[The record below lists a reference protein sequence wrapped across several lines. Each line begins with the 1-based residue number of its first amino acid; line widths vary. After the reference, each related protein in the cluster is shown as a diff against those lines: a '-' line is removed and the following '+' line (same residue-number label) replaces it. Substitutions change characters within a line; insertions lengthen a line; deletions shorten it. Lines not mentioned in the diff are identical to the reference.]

1 MSRPKGEMKIDD
13 AIHGIST
20 LIEVRAQSV
29 SSQGT
34 GFFYQELSL
43 KDPGKEGQ
51 WREITELWLVTNRHV
66 LLPRVYNAETK
77 PTRLTFN
84 LRKVSGDKVVWD
96 PIVLGFEE
104 LANRARLHPNPSV
117 DVCAIRILDLLTER
131 IKSGEKYLNW
141 YGVSAENLAGQN
153 KINPHVGSN
162 AMVVGYPRGFY
173 DHVNVFPIVK
183 SGIVATRWGA
193 KFEGNPY
200 FLIDAKLF
208 PGSSG
213 SIVISEP
220 SDVAVENG
228 QVFYAKEKQFAFL
241 GIFSGEPYQMHAP
254 MEFDDLTIIRKSGF
268 NVGIVWYGYLVDEI
282 ISSGVTLAQP

>member
-1 MSRPKGEMKIDD
+1 MNIDD
-13 AIHGIST
+13 IIHGIST
-20 LIEVRAQSV
+20 LIEVHAQGG

-34 GFFYQELSL
+34 GLFYQELSP
-43 KDPGKEGQ
+43 KDPSKEGQ

-66 LLPRVYNAETK
+66 LLPRVNNAETT
-77 PTRLTFN
+77 PTQLTFN
-84 LRKVSGDKVVWD
+84 LRKESGNKVVWD

-104 LANRARLHPNPSV
+104 LADRARLHPSPGV

-131 IKSGEKYLNW
+131 LKSGEKYLNW

-153 KINPHVGSN
+153 KINPHVGSK

-183 SGIVATRWGA
+183 SGIVATRWSA

-200 FLIDAKLF
+200 FLIYAKLF

-220 SDVAVENG
+220 KNIAVENG
-228 QVFYAKEKQFAFL
+228 QLLYAKEEQFAFL
-241 GIFSGEPYQMHAP
+241 GIYSGELYQIHTP
-254 MEFDDLTIIRKSGF
+254 IEFDDLTIIRKSGF
-268 NVGIVWYGYLVDEI
+268 NVGVVWYGYLVDEI
-282 ISSGVTLAQP
+282 ISGTVALAKP

>member
-1 MSRPKGEMKIDD
+1 MKIDD

-20 LIEVRAQSV
+20 LIEVHTQGG

-34 GFFYQELSL
+34 GFFYQELSP
-43 KDPGKEGQ
+43 KDPSKEGQ
-51 WREITELWLVTNRHV
+51 WRKITELWLVTNRHV
-66 LLPRVYNAETK
+66 LLPRVNNAETA
-77 PTRLTFN
+77 PTQLTFN

-117 DVCAIRILDLLTER
+117 DVCAVRILDLVTDRLN
-131 IKSGEKYLNW
+131 SGEKYLQW

>member
-1 MSRPKGEMKIDD
+1 MNIDD
-13 AIHGIST
+13 IIHGIST
-20 LIEVRAQSV
+20 LIEVHAQGG

-34 GFFYQELSL
+34 GLFYQELSP
-43 KDPGKEGQ
+43 KDPSKEGQ

-66 LLPRVYNAETK
+66 LLPRVNNAETT
-77 PTRLTFN
+77 PTQLTFN
-84 LRKVSGDKVVWD
+84 LRKESGNKVVWD

-104 LANRARLHPNPSV
+104 LADRARLHPNPGV

-131 IKSGEKYLNW
+131 LKSGEKYLNW

-153 KINPHVGSN
+153 KINPHVGSK

-183 SGIVATRWGA
+183 SGIVATRWSA

-200 FLIDAKLF
+200 FLTYAKLF

-220 SDVAVENG
+220 KNIAVENG
-228 QVFYAKEKQFAFL
+228 QLLYAKEEQFAFL
-241 GIFSGEPYQMHAP
+241 GIYSGELYQIHTP
-254 MEFDDLTIIRKSGF
+254 IEFDDLTIIRKSGF
-268 NVGIVWYGYLVDEI
+268 NVGVVWYGYLVDEI
-282 ISSGVTLAQP
+282 ISGTVALAKP